1 MISGS
6 KPTEGTL
13 ENITFLSDIVSS
25 IHIRYAKIRRKE
37 ILTRARE
44 LLNADYHNTMLAS
57 GDMTEVCVYSVSV
70 CISIYSVYM
79 MFMRV

>member
-6 KPTEGTL
+6 NPTQGTL
-13 ENITFLSDIVSS
+13 ENTSENLTFLSDIVST
-25 IHIRYAKIRRKE
+25 IHIRYAKIRRKD

-57 GDMTEVCVYSVSV
+57 GGMTEVCVCV
-70 CISIYSVYM
+70 CLYM
-79 MFMRV
+79 YH